1 MDGRSYLGGRGAPLA
16 RCPSQKTIAHGD
28 RAGAEEGGLLLC
40 GSASPTVLP
49 TLRPPAPTT
58 VAGRCSLNLWGLF

>member
-28 RAGAEEGGLLLC
+28 RAGAEEGGLLLR
-40 GSASPTVLP
+40 GSARHPRSS
-49 TLRPPAPTT
+49 LRYVRRLRRLPPAD
-58 VAGRCSLNLWGLF
+58 AF